1 MIVKLCDFH
10 PPKACFCNNLEMV
23 ETFFRI
29 LGTDAI
35 DLNAKDNQ
43 VFINCFY
50 LISLFFWV
58 ISASSIVPGCIS

>member
-1 MIVKLCDFH
+1 MIVKLCDLH

-43 VFINCFY
+43 VDIK
-50 LISLFFWV
+50 
-58 ISASSIVPGCIS
+58 